1 MGPPRPLI
9 LYHKPT
15 SRCDCRCRFCD
26 FWKHQAKEDDC
37 LPAADVLDLIDNAG
51 RAGMTFYT
59 VWGGEP
65 LLVESLPD
73 FLDRARKNNM
83 TSTVCT
89 SGYRLKDRAR
99 EIAPLTDQ
107 LLLSLEAVG
116 EKQDK
121 LRGTP
126 GLYKRLTEGLAEYKE
141 HCSGEIILWSNLT
154 RENADQVGPIARF
167 AEEHGI
173 GVEYFPAA
181 LYEGYNEDI
190 VLDSNERDEVFREAM
205 ELKRQGLPVY
215 NTMYALELM
224 RSGRPFKCNLARL
237 AVQVAP
243 DGTMY
248 PCEPR
253 VIADPEPYGHIS
265 EVDLKDLP
273 SLPVYARNVERLASC
288 NACLLPCVANMSDS
302 LFMQGAR
309 RLFNRVYYR

>member
-1 MGPPRPLI
+1 
-9 LYHKPT
+9 
-15 SRCDCRCRFCD
+15 
-26 FWKHQAKEDDC
+26 
-37 LPAADVLDLIDNAG
+37 
-51 RAGMTFYT
+51 
-59 VWGGEP
+59 
-65 LLVESLPD
+65 
-73 FLDRARKNNM
+73 
-83 TSTVCT
+83 
-89 SGYRLKDRAR
+89 
-99 EIAPLTDQ
+99 
-107 LLLSLEAVG
+107 
-116 EKQDK
+116 
-121 LRGTP
+121 
-126 GLYKRLTEGLAEYKE
+126 
-141 HCSGEIILWSNLT
+141 LT

-302 LFMQGAR
+302 LFMQGVRELQLSWVRSIKGNDYCMHYYAYCPGSAGIGVPPLLLSECGGRAHAFVSALRAACLPR
-309 RLFNRVYYR
+309 RLRRRQGVF